1 MFWDV
6 DKIRHIREEKHITR
20 EKLATM
26 TGIPIQTLAD
36 WEQLNQ
42 PLVPFFLTPVYQYR
56 HWQIGNSTD
65 ILRSGLMICRIS
77 QLLLIAI
84 WMILLLTENTSN
96 LGYENP
102 WVSSNPGIFTL
113 LTIFI

>member
-20 EKLATM
+20 ERLATM
-26 TGIPIQTLAD
+26 TGIPIQ
-36 WEQLNQ
+36 
-42 PLVPFFLTPVYQYR
+42 QYR
-56 HWQIGNSTD
+56 LWQIGNSTD